1 MNLFNKIKNV
11 INRIFYNSKRLN
23 AMNGI
28 ENAPTTSKISV
39 IDTSSLDINRVLT
52 DEEKQKVEAYSQEI
66 DLTSNQIIEYGNE
79 ISRKV
84 SYYMEIS
91 RKRLNQNIE
100 KNKEFLKEATPRN
113 VISQKLDIE
122 FNNLE
127 IRSILEELQNLKRE
141 CELRIIALEEK
152 GQAEIQKGKKLI
164 FFLESK
170 VDLVKVNLINNAIER
185 TKTTIK
191 IIGMLSSSIKNEL
204 VAVTQEEK
212 SLNRYIENSD
222 SEENIKITNEL
233 LDKRFKEQKGI
244 LQAIQEIGKSEEE
257 FPQSLLKEKLGDRE
271 ISEKLKII
279 VEAKRYID
287 LYVEKNKRDFLK
299 PGGLFEKTQNALNVM
314 WEGIETDYYDLELW
328 AKREFSSN
336 YMSSKF
342 DEPMQ
347 NIEKII
353 NIFDEEI
360 PEEFKRKFYKIKLYE
375 KALLTEEIEVYQNFL
390 IENETERKYY
400 AEFLKEIIDKIHRE
414 SDDAELLQFMD
425 KNLQLKDIDNIL
437 DDYEKIT
444 AILRIEKYGRKGL
457 FTLRLFSSRH
467 FISEDL
473 RKTFNSN
480 ATSDSFAVVILY
492 SPLKVPLISL
502 QDVSELNGI
511 IDIGYK
517 GFSVENIFE
526 NQLERNGASSRFA
539 LEILKFWDTIPKK
552 TSSFYKFMNCKSTSE
567 LPTRVVIPD
576 IFDEIEF
583 VKTIPREIKSLTYS
597 GYCMT
602 TNYNSKDNKT
612 DFRQYNKLTNFHADT
627 EQTINKKIRLEKDK
641 PEKERKWKT
650 KHIKISFGHGYE
662 FEESEISIAEAIC
675 RFSIA
680 LENMFNGKI
689 KREDIRD
696 KILQA
701 DNFNIGQGNQI
712 YSYFELMKELAKC
725 LFCFKDKKIIKTV
738 RKYITDENELNDFED
753 KLFEII
759 ANYIIQNES
768 KFEFNLPEFSECSGD
783 KKLEV
788 LKKRGLKTKLTDFA
802 ILLRSFD
809 IRLKGGYDDSYITS
823 SIDYFYYGK
832 NFHYYVKKAY
842 SNYYERVN
850 MGPSRYSSPPNDGLV
865 FPNAI
870 CNVRPLLHFSSIMD
884 VPTNGGKI
892 NRMSDGILEV
902 EYGYYPQNAVSEKL
916 MAELEY
922 AYKNDDLKKTGN
934 SYDIYVQTDEL
945 LKKKFYELDKKIYNP
960 VEYEKCMQEYYTQ
973 IDEAMEKM
981 ITKKLDEYEYN
992 GKKYVK
998 VIVPYGNHETKWFE
1012 VLPVKWLIDEQ
1023 DKVMIADKV
1032 IISGVPFDTRKG
1044 HDYKETAIKR
1054 FIDNHFTKNLEQ
1066 SNEVVLLGEHI
1077 LYSFLTQ
1084 KEKKVEQSKGNEYE
1098 FI

>member
-1 MNLFNKIKNV
+1 MNFLDKIKNV
-11 INRIFYNSKRLN
+11 INRIFYNPKKLN
-23 AMNGI
+23 SINGI
-28 ENAPTTSKISV
+28 ENAPTTSKISI
-39 IDTSSLDINRVLT
+39 IDTSNLDINRVLT

-66 DLTSNQIIEYGNE
+66 DLSSNQIIEYGNE

-191 IIGMLSSSIKNEL
+191 IIEMLSSSIKNEL
-204 VAVTQEEK
+204 IAVTQEEK

-233 LDKRFKEQKGI
+233 LDKRFEEQKGI

-299 PGGLFEKTQNALNVM
+299 PGGLFEKTQNALDVLR
-314 WEGIETDYYDLELW
+314 EGIETDYYDLELW
-328 AKREFSSN
+328 AKRDLYTFHNLKRHNRFNEA
-336 YMSSKF
+336 
-342 DEPMQ
+342 MQ

-353 NIFDEEI
+353 NIFGEEI
-360 PEEFKRKFYKIKLYE
+360 PKDFKKRFYKVKFYNQALSNEYNEYE
-375 KALLTEEIEVYQNFL
+375 VDSTFL

-444 AILRIEKYGRKGL
+444 AILRIEKYGREGL
-457 FTLRLFSSRH
+457 FTLRLFSATN
-467 FISEDL
+467 FISSKDL
-473 RKTFNSN
+473 RKTFSN
-480 ATSDSFAVVILY
+480 NALSDLSAVLVSY
-492 SPLKVPLISL
+492 SHDRFHPISL
-502 QDVSELNGI
+502 QDVSELNGV

-517 GFSVENIFE
+517 GFNVQNPFE
-526 NQLERNGASSRFA
+526 NQLEKNGASSRFA

-552 TSSFYKFMNCKSTSE
+552 TSSFYEFMNCKSTSE
-567 LPTRVVIPD
+567 LPTRVVIPN

-602 TNYNSKDNKT
+602 TNYNSKDNRT
-612 DFRQYNKLTNFHADT
+612 DFRKYNKLTSFHAET
-627 EQTINKKIRLEKDK
+627 EQLINKKIRLEKDK
-641 PEKERKWKT
+641 PENERKWKT
-650 KHIKISFGHGYE
+650 NYMNITFGDGNKI
-662 FEESEISIAEAIC
+662 EESKISIAEAIC

-696 KILQA
+696 KILQT
-701 DNFNIGQGNQI
+701 DNFNIGQENQI

-823 SIDYFYYGK
+823 SIDYSYYGK

-850 MGPSRYSSPPNDGLV
+850 MGPGRYSSPPNDGLV

-884 VPTNGGKI
+884 VPTNCGKI

-1084 KEKKVEQSKGNEYE
+1084 KEKKVEQSR
-1098 FI
+1098 

>member
-1 MNLFNKIKNV
+1 MNFLDKIKNV
-11 INRIFYNSKRLN
+11 INRIFYNPKKLN
-23 AMNGI
+23 SINGI
-28 ENAPTTSKISV
+28 ENAPTTSKISI
-39 IDTSSLDINRVLT
+39 IDTSNLDINRVLT

-66 DLTSNQIIEYGNE
+66 DLSSNQIIEYGNE

-191 IIGMLSSSIKNEL
+191 IIEMLSSSIKNEL
-204 VAVTQEEK
+204 IAVTQEEK

-233 LDKRFKEQKGI
+233 LDKRFEEQKGI
-244 LQAIQEIGKSEEE
+244 LQAIQEIGNSEEE
-257 FPQSLLKEKLGDRE
+257 FPQNLLKEKLGDRE

-299 PGGLFEKTQNALNVM
+299 PGGLFEKTQNALDVLR
-314 WEGIETDYYDLELW
+314 EGIETDYYDLELW
-328 AKREFSSN
+328 AKREISSN
-336 YMSSKF
+336 YMRSKF

-360 PEEFKRKFYKIKLYE
+360 PEEFKRKFYKVKFYE
-375 KALLTEEIEVYQNFL
+375 KALLCESDVAQTFL

-400 AEFLKEIIDKIHRE
+400 AEFVKEIIDKIHRE
-414 SDDAELLQFMD
+414 SNDAELLQFMD

-437 DDYEKIT
+437 NDYEKIT
-444 AILRIEKYGRKGL
+444 AILRIEKYGRDGL
-457 FTLRLFSSRH
+457 FTLRLFESRH

-567 LPTRVVIPD
+567 LPDRVVIPD

-602 TNYNSKDNKT
+602 TNYNSKDNKI
-612 DFRQYNKLTNFHADT
+612 DFRQYNKLTNFHAET
-627 EQTINKKIRLEKDK
+627 EQLINKKIRLEKDK
-641 PEKERKWKT
+641 PENERKWKT

-701 DNFNIGQGNQI
+701 DNFNIGQGNKS
-712 YSYFELMKELAKC
+712 YSYFHLMQELIGNFFYGKETELFEIAKDY
-725 LFCFKDKKIIKTV
+725 LSLDNSEKYNFLDRISEFIAHNIIEKANTGSRPKYNISIPIVKGNYEYEYEYEVFKKRGYKSKATDFACFLGGKDDVYWINNGLLNIDRPYEINARGKTIKIIKPSVYYKNTV
-738 RKYITDENELNDFED
+738 SVRPYITYTGSLYN
-753 KLFEII
+753 
-759 ANYIIQNES
+759 
-768 KFEFNLPEFSECSGD
+768 
-783 KKLEV
+783 
-788 LKKRGLKTKLTDFA
+788 
-802 ILLRSFD
+802 
-809 IRLKGGYDDSYITS
+809 
-823 SIDYFYYGK
+823 
-832 NFHYYVKKAY
+832 
-842 SNYYERVN
+842 
-850 MGPSRYSSPPNDGLV
+850 
-865 FPNAI
+865 
-870 CNVRPLLHFSSIMD
+870 
-884 VPTNGGKI
+884 VPTNDKSI
-892 NRMSDGILEV
+892 KRTDDGLLEV
-902 EYGYYPQNAVSEKL
+902 EYGYYPQDLASKEMQEN
-916 MAELEY
+916 LET
-922 AYKNDDLKKTGN
+922 AYKNRN
-934 SYDIYVQTDEL
+934 L
-945 LKKKFYELDKKIYNP
+945 LKTTNTYSVFDKILNGKIIASE
-960 VEYEKCMQEYYTQ
+960 V
-973 IDEAMEKM
+973 
-981 ITKKLDEYEYN
+981 DEYEYMGKRYVRVDGKYARYDEFELSN
-992 GKKYVK
+992 G
-998 VIVPYGNHETKWFE
+998 ETYNRKDSVWFE
-1012 VLPVKWLIDEQ
+1012 VQPVKWLVNE
-1023 DKVMIADKV
+1023 KTNSMITEKL
-1032 IISGVPFDTRKG
+1032 IFSGVPF
-1044 HDYKETAIKR
+1044 HDSQRVDPIDITYTVMQI
-1054 FIDNHFTKNLEQ
+1054 FIDNFFTKDLEQ

-1077 LYSFLTQ
+1077 LYSFLIE

>member
-1 MNLFNKIKNV
+1 
-11 INRIFYNSKRLN
+11 
-23 AMNGI
+23 
-28 ENAPTTSKISV
+28 
-39 IDTSSLDINRVLT
+39 
-52 DEEKQKVEAYSQEI
+52 
-66 DLTSNQIIEYGNE
+66 
-79 ISRKV
+79 
-84 SYYMEIS
+84 
-91 RKRLNQNIE
+91 
-100 KNKEFLKEATPRN
+100 
-113 VISQKLDIE
+113 
-122 FNNLE
+122 
-127 IRSILEELQNLKRE
+127 
-141 CELRIIALEEK
+141 
-152 GQAEIQKGKKLI
+152 
-164 FFLESK
+164 
-170 VDLVKVNLINNAIER
+170 
-185 TKTTIK
+185 
-191 IIGMLSSSIKNEL
+191 
-204 VAVTQEEK
+204 
-212 SLNRYIENSD
+212 
-222 SEENIKITNEL
+222 
-233 LDKRFKEQKGI
+233 
-244 LQAIQEIGKSEEE
+244 
-257 FPQSLLKEKLGDRE
+257 
-271 ISEKLKII
+271 
-279 VEAKRYID
+279 
-287 LYVEKNKRDFLK
+287 
-299 PGGLFEKTQNALNVM
+299 
-314 WEGIETDYYDLELW
+314 
-328 AKREFSSN
+328 
-336 YMSSKF
+336 
-342 DEPMQ
+342 
-347 NIEKII
+347 
-353 NIFDEEI
+353 
-360 PEEFKRKFYKIKLYE
+360 
-375 KALLTEEIEVYQNFL
+375 
-390 IENETERKYY
+390 
-400 AEFLKEIIDKIHRE
+400 
-414 SDDAELLQFMD
+414 
-425 KNLQLKDIDNIL
+425 
-437 DDYEKIT
+437 
-444 AILRIEKYGRKGL
+444 
-457 FTLRLFSSRH
+457 
-467 FISEDL
+467 
-473 RKTFNSN
+473 
-480 ATSDSFAVVILY
+480 
-492 SPLKVPLISL
+492 
-502 QDVSELNGI
+502 
-511 IDIGYK
+511 
-517 GFSVENIFE
+517 
-526 NQLERNGASSRFA
+526 
-539 LEILKFWDTIPKK
+539 
-552 TSSFYKFMNCKSTSE
+552 
-567 LPTRVVIPD
+567 
-576 IFDEIEF
+576 
-583 VKTIPREIKSLTYS
+583 
-597 GYCMT
+597 MT
-602 TNYNSKDNKT
+602 TNYNSKDNRT
-612 DFRQYNKLTNFHADT
+612 DFRKYNKLTSFHAET
-627 EQTINKKIRLEKDK
+627 EQLINKKIRLEKDK
-641 PEKERKWKT
+641 PENERKWKT

-701 DNFNIGQGNQI
+701 DNFNIGQENQI

-850 MGPSRYSSPPNDGLV
+850 MGPGRYSSPPNDGLV

>member
-1 MNLFNKIKNV
+1 MNFLDKIKNV
-11 INRIFYNSKRLN
+11 INRIFYNPQKLN
-23 AMNGI
+23 SMNGI
-28 ENAPTTSKISV
+28 ENAPTTSKISI

-66 DLTSNQIIEYGNE
+66 DLSSNKIIEYGNE

-141 CELRIIALEEK
+141 CELRIITLEEK

-191 IIGMLSSSIKNEL
+191 IIEMLSSSIKNEL
-204 VAVTQEEK
+204 IAVTQEEK

-233 LDKRFKEQKGI
+233 LDKRFEEQKGI

-375 KALLTEEIEVYQNFL
+375 KALLSEEIEVYQNFL

-444 AILRIEKYGRKGL
+444 AILRIEKYGREGL

-480 ATSDSFAVVILY
+480 ATSDSFAVVISY
-492 SPLKVPLISL
+492 SPLKVPFISL

-552 TSSFYKFMNCKSTSE
+552 TSSFYQFMNCKSTSE

-612 DFRQYNKLTNFHADT
+612 DFRKYNKLTSFHAET
-627 EQTINKKIRLEKDK
+627 EQLINKKIRLEKDK
-641 PEKERKWKT
+641 PENERKWKT

-701 DNFNIGQGNQI
+701 DNFNIGQGNKS
-712 YSYFELMKELAKC
+712 YSYFHLMQELIGNFFYGKETELFEIAKDY
-725 LFCFKDKKIIKTV
+725 LSLDNSEKFNFLDRISEFIAHNIIEKANTGSRPKYNTSIPIVKGNYEYEYEYEVFKKRGYKSKATDFTCFLGGKDDVYWINNGLLNIDRPYEINARGKTIKIIKPSVYYKNTV
-738 RKYITDENELNDFED
+738 SVRPYITYTGSLYNIPTND
-753 KLFEII
+753 KSI
-759 ANYIIQNES
+759 
-768 KFEFNLPEFSECSGD
+768 
-783 KKLEV
+783 
-788 LKKRGLKTKLTDFA
+788 KRTD
-802 ILLRSFD
+802 
-809 IRLKGGYDDSYITS
+809 
-823 SIDYFYYGK
+823 
-832 NFHYYVKKAY
+832 
-842 SNYYERVN
+842 
-850 MGPSRYSSPPNDGLV
+850 DGL
-865 FPNAI
+865 
-870 CNVRPLLHFSSIMD
+870 
-884 VPTNGGKI
+884 
-892 NRMSDGILEV
+892 LEV
-902 EYGYYPQNAVSEKL
+902 EYGYYPQDLASKEMQEN
-916 MAELEY
+916 LET
-922 AYKNDDLKKTGN
+922 AYKNRN
-934 SYDIYVQTDEL
+934 L
-945 LKKKFYELDKKIYNP
+945 LKTTNTYSVFDKILNGKIIASE
-960 VEYEKCMQEYYTQ
+960 V
-973 IDEAMEKM
+973 
-981 ITKKLDEYEYN
+981 DEYEYMGKRYVRVDGKYARYDEFELSN
-992 GKKYVK
+992 G
-998 VIVPYGNHETKWFE
+998 ETYNRKDSVWFE
-1012 VLPVKWLIDEQ
+1012 VQPVKWLVNE
-1023 DKVMIADKV
+1023 KTNSMITEKL
-1032 IISGVPFDTRKG
+1032 IFSGVPFHNSQRVDPIDIT
-1044 HDYKETAIKR
+1044 YTVMQI
-1054 FIDNHFTKNLEQ
+1054 FIDDFFTKDLEQ

-1077 LYSFLTQ
+1077 LYSFLIE

>member
-1 MNLFNKIKNV
+1 MNFLDKIKNV
-11 INRIFYNSKRLN
+11 INRIFYNPKKLN
-23 AMNGI
+23 SINGI

-66 DLTSNQIIEYGNE
+66 DLSSNQIIEYGNE

-191 IIGMLSSSIKNEL
+191 IIEMLSSSIKNEL
-204 VAVTQEEK
+204 IAVTQEEK

-233 LDKRFKEQKGI
+233 LDKRFEEQKGI

-299 PGGLFEKTQNALNVM
+299 PGGLFEKTQNALDVL
-314 WEGIETDYYDLELW
+314 WEQIETDYYDLELW
-328 AKREFSSN
+328 AKKEFSSN

-375 KALLTEEIEVYQNFL
+375 KALLSEEIEVYQNFL

-444 AILRIEKYGRKGL
+444 AILRIEKYGREGL

-492 SPLKVPLISL
+492 SPLKVPFISL

-552 TSSFYKFMNCKSTSE
+552 TSSFYQFMNCKSTSE

-602 TNYNSKDNKT
+602 TNYNSKDNKI

-627 EQTINKKIRLEKDK
+627 EQAINKKIRLEKDK
-641 PEKERKWKT
+641 PENERKWKT
-650 KHIKISFGHGYE
+650 KHIKITFGDGNQI
-662 FEESEISIAEAIC
+662 EESEISIAEAIC

-689 KREDIRD
+689 SKIDIRD

-701 DNFNIGQGNQI
+701 DNFNIGQGNKS
-712 YSYFELMKELAKC
+712 YSYFHLMQELIGNFFYGKETELFEIAKDY
-725 LFCFKDKKIIKTV
+725 LSLDNSEKFNFLDRISEFIAHNIIEKANTGSRPKYNTSIPIVKGNYEYEYEYEVFKKRGYKSKATDFTCFLGGKDDVYWINNGLLNIDRPYEINARGKTIKIIKPSVYYKNTV
-738 RKYITDENELNDFED
+738 SVRPYITYTGSLYNIPTND
-753 KLFEII
+753 KSI
-759 ANYIIQNES
+759 
-768 KFEFNLPEFSECSGD
+768 
-783 KKLEV
+783 
-788 LKKRGLKTKLTDFA
+788 KRTD
-802 ILLRSFD
+802 
-809 IRLKGGYDDSYITS
+809 
-823 SIDYFYYGK
+823 
-832 NFHYYVKKAY
+832 
-842 SNYYERVN
+842 
-850 MGPSRYSSPPNDGLV
+850 DGL
-865 FPNAI
+865 
-870 CNVRPLLHFSSIMD
+870 
-884 VPTNGGKI
+884 
-892 NRMSDGILEV
+892 LEV
-902 EYGYYPQNAVSEKL
+902 EYGYYPQDLASKEMQEN
-916 MAELEY
+916 LET
-922 AYKNDDLKKTGN
+922 AYKNRN
-934 SYDIYVQTDEL
+934 L
-945 LKKKFYELDKKIYNP
+945 LKTTNTYSVFDKILNGKIIASE
-960 VEYEKCMQEYYTQ
+960 V
-973 IDEAMEKM
+973 
-981 ITKKLDEYEYN
+981 DEYEYMGKRYVRVDGKYARYDEFELSN
-992 GKKYVK
+992 G
-998 VIVPYGNHETKWFE
+998 ETYNRKDSVWFE
-1012 VLPVKWLIDEQ
+1012 VQPVKWLVNE
-1023 DKVMIADKV
+1023 KTNSMITEKL
-1032 IISGVPFDTRKG
+1032 IFSGVPF
-1044 HDYKETAIKR
+1044 HDSQRVDPIDITYTVMQK
-1054 FIDNHFTKNLEQ
+1054 FIDYFFAKDLEQ

>member
-1 MNLFNKIKNV
+1 MNFLDKIKNV
-11 INRIFYNSKRLN
+11 INKIFYNPKKLN
-23 AMNGI
+23 SINGI
-28 ENAPTTSKISV
+28 ENAQTTSKISI
-39 IDTSSLDINRVLT
+39 IDTSNLDINRVLT

-66 DLTSNQIIEYGNE
+66 DLSSNKIIEYGNE

-191 IIGMLSSSIKNEL
+191 IIEMLSSSIKNEL
-204 VAVTQEEK
+204 IAVTQEEK

-222 SEENIKITNEL
+222 NEENIKITNEL
-233 LDKRFKEQKGI
+233 LDKRFEEQKGT
-244 LQAIQEIGKSEEE
+244 LQAIQEIGKNEEE
-257 FPQSLLKEKLGDRE
+257 FPQYLLKEELGDRE

-444 AILRIEKYGRKGL
+444 AILRIEKYGREGL

-480 ATSDSFAVVILY
+480 ATSDSFAVVISY
-492 SPLKVPLISL
+492 SPLKVPFISL

-552 TSSFYKFMNCKSTSE
+552 TSSFYQFMNCKSTSE

-602 TNYNSKDNKT
+602 TNYNSKDNKI

-627 EQTINKKIRLEKDK
+627 EQAINKKIREDK
-641 PEKERKWKT
+641 QNNKSGWNSNNLLIQCSGTSPQNEYGR
-650 KHIKISFGHGYE
+650 ISLA
-662 FEESEISIAEAIC
+662 EIIC
-675 RFSIA
+675 RYA
-680 LENMFNGKI
+680 LAIQEITKLP
-689 KREDIRD
+689 KEEIRD
-696 KILQA
+696 RILSF
-701 DNFNIGQGNQI
+701 D
-712 YSYFELMKELAKC
+712 S
-725 LFCFKDKKIIKTV
+725 FKV
-738 RKYITDENELNDFED
+738 RK
-753 KLFEII
+753 
-759 ANYIIQNES
+759 
-768 KFEFNLPEFSECSGD
+768 
-783 KKLEV
+783 
-788 LKKRGLKTKLTDFA
+788 
-802 ILLRSFD
+802 
-809 IRLKGGYDDSYITS
+809 
-823 SIDYFYYGK
+823 
-832 NFHYYVKKAY
+832 
-842 SNYYERVN
+842 SNR
-850 MGPSRYSSPPNDGLV
+850 R
-865 FPNAI
+865 
-870 CNVRPLLHFSSIMD
+870 
-884 VPTNGGKI
+884 
-892 NRMSDGILEV
+892 
-902 EYGYYPQNAVSEKL
+902 
-916 MAELEY
+916 
-922 AYKNDDLKKTGN
+922 
-934 SYDIYVQTDEL
+934 
-945 LKKKFYELDKKIYNP
+945 
-960 VEYEKCMQEYYTQ
+960 
-973 IDEAMEKM
+973 
-981 ITKKLDEYEYN
+981 
-992 GKKYVK
+992 
-998 VIVPYGNHETKWFE
+998 
-1012 VLPVKWLIDEQ
+1012 
-1023 DKVMIADKV
+1023 
-1032 IISGVPFDTRKG
+1032 
-1044 HDYKETAIKR
+1044 
-1054 FIDNHFTKNLEQ
+1054 
-1066 SNEVVLLGEHI
+1066 
-1077 LYSFLTQ
+1077 
-1084 KEKKVEQSKGNEYE
+1084 
-1098 FI
+1098 

>member
-1 MNLFNKIKNV
+1 MNFLDKIKNV
-11 INRIFYNSKRLN
+11 INRIFYNHKKLN
-23 AMNGI
+23 SMNGI
-28 ENAPTTSKISV
+28 ENAPTTSKISI

-66 DLTSNQIIEYGNE
+66 DLSSNQIIEFGNE

-100 KNKEFLKEATPRN
+100 KYKEFLKEATPRN

-191 IIGMLSSSIKNEL
+191 IIEMLSSSIKNEL
-204 VAVTQEEK
+204 IAVTQEEK

-222 SEENIKITNEL
+222 NEENIKITNEL
-233 LDKRFKEQKGI
+233 LDKRFERTKSI

-271 ISEKLKII
+271 ISEKLKIV

-287 LYVEKNKRDFLK
+287 LYVEKNKRDFLE
-299 PGGLFEKTQNALNVM
+299 PGGLFEKTQNALNVL

-336 YMSSKF
+336 YMRSKF

-375 KALLTEEIEVYQNFL
+375 KALLSEEIEVYQNFL

-400 AEFLKEIIDKIHRE
+400 AEFLKEIIDKVHRE
-414 SDDAELLQFMD
+414 SNDAELLQFMD

-444 AILRIEKYGRKGL
+444 AILRIEKYGREGL

-480 ATSDSFAVVILY
+480 ATSDSFAVVISY
-492 SPLKVPLISL
+492 SPLKVPFISL

-552 TSSFYKFMNCKSTSE
+552 TSSFYKFMNCNSTSE
-567 LPTRVVIPD
+567 LPDRVVIPD

-583 VKTIPREIKSLTYS
+583 VKTIPREIKSLTSS

-602 TNYNSKDNKT
+602 TNYNSKDNKI

-701 DNFNIGQGNQI
+701 DNFNIGQGNKS
-712 YSYFELMKELAKC
+712 YSYFHLMQELIGNFFYGKETELFEIAKDY
-725 LFCFKDKKIIKTV
+725 LSLDNSEKFNFLDRISEFIAHNIIEKANTGSRPKYNTSIPIVKGNYEYEYEYEVFKKRGYKSKATDFTCFLGGKDDVYWINNGLLNIDRPYEINARGKTIKIIKPSVYYKNTV
-738 RKYITDENELNDFED
+738 SVRPYITYTGSLYNIPTND
-753 KLFEII
+753 KSI
-759 ANYIIQNES
+759 
-768 KFEFNLPEFSECSGD
+768 
-783 KKLEV
+783 
-788 LKKRGLKTKLTDFA
+788 KRTD
-802 ILLRSFD
+802 
-809 IRLKGGYDDSYITS
+809 
-823 SIDYFYYGK
+823 
-832 NFHYYVKKAY
+832 
-842 SNYYERVN
+842 
-850 MGPSRYSSPPNDGLV
+850 DGL
-865 FPNAI
+865 
-870 CNVRPLLHFSSIMD
+870 
-884 VPTNGGKI
+884 
-892 NRMSDGILEV
+892 LEV
-902 EYGYYPQNAVSEKL
+902 EYGYYPQDLASKEMQEN
-916 MAELEY
+916 LET
-922 AYKNDDLKKTGN
+922 AYKNRN
-934 SYDIYVQTDEL
+934 L
-945 LKKKFYELDKKIYNP
+945 LKTTNTYSVFDKILNGKIIASE
-960 VEYEKCMQEYYTQ
+960 V
-973 IDEAMEKM
+973 
-981 ITKKLDEYEYN
+981 DEYEYMGKRYVRVDGKYARYDEFELSN
-992 GKKYVK
+992 G
-998 VIVPYGNHETKWFE
+998 ETYNRKDSVWFE
-1012 VLPVKWLIDEQ
+1012 VQPVKWLVNE
-1023 DKVMIADKV
+1023 KTNSMITEKL
-1032 IISGVPFDTRKG
+1032 IFSGVPF
-1044 HDYKETAIKR
+1044 HDSQRVDPIDITYTVMQI
-1054 FIDNHFTKNLEQ
+1054 FIDDFFTKDLEH
-1066 SNEVVLLGEHI
+1066 SNEVLLLGEHI
-1077 LYSFLTQ
+1077 LYSFLTE
-1084 KEKKVEQSKGNEYE
+1084 KEKKVEQSR
-1098 FI
+1098 

>member
-1 MNLFNKIKNV
+1 MNFLDKIKNV
-11 INRIFYNSKRLN
+11 INRIFYNPKRLN
-23 AMNGI
+23 SMNGI
-28 ENAPTTSKISV
+28 ENAPTTSKISI
-39 IDTSSLDINRVLT
+39 IDTSNLDINRVLT

-66 DLTSNQIIEYGNE
+66 DLSSNQIIEYGNE

-141 CELRIIALEEK
+141 CELRIITLEEK

-191 IIGMLSSSIKNEL
+191 IIEMLSSSIKNEL
-204 VAVTQEEK
+204 IAVTQEEK

-222 SEENIKITNEL
+222 NEENIKITNEL
-233 LDKRFKEQKGI
+233 LDKRFEEQKGI

-444 AILRIEKYGRKGL
+444 AILRIEKYGREGL

-480 ATSDSFAVVILY
+480 ATSDSFAVVISY
-492 SPLKVPLISL
+492 SPLKVPFISL

-552 TSSFYKFMNCKSTSE
+552 TSSFYQFMNCKSTSE

-602 TNYNSKDNKT
+602 TNYNSKDNKI

-627 EQTINKKIRLEKDK
+627 EQAINKKIRLEKDK
-641 PEKERKWKT
+641 PENERKWKT

-689 KREDIRD
+689 SKIDIRD

-701 DNFNIGQGNQI
+701 DNFNIGQGNKS
-712 YSYFELMKELAKC
+712 YSYFHLMQELIGNFFYGKETELFEIAKDY
-725 LFCFKDKKIIKTV
+725 LSLDNSEKYNVLDRISEFIAHNIIEKANTGSRPKYNTSIPIVKGNYEYEYEYEVFKKRGYKSKATDFTCFLGGKDDVYWINNGLLNIDRPYEINARGKTIKIIKPSVYYKNTV
-738 RKYITDENELNDFED
+738 SVRPYITYTGSLYNIPTND
-753 KLFEII
+753 KSI
-759 ANYIIQNES
+759 
-768 KFEFNLPEFSECSGD
+768 
-783 KKLEV
+783 
-788 LKKRGLKTKLTDFA
+788 KRTD
-802 ILLRSFD
+802 
-809 IRLKGGYDDSYITS
+809 
-823 SIDYFYYGK
+823 
-832 NFHYYVKKAY
+832 
-842 SNYYERVN
+842 
-850 MGPSRYSSPPNDGLV
+850 DGL
-865 FPNAI
+865 
-870 CNVRPLLHFSSIMD
+870 
-884 VPTNGGKI
+884 
-892 NRMSDGILEV
+892 LEV
-902 EYGYYPQNAVSEKL
+902 EYGYYPQDLASKEMQEN
-916 MAELEY
+916 LET
-922 AYKNDDLKKTGN
+922 AYKNRN
-934 SYDIYVQTDEL
+934 L
-945 LKKKFYELDKKIYNP
+945 LKTTNTYSVFDKILNGKIIASE
-960 VEYEKCMQEYYTQ
+960 V
-973 IDEAMEKM
+973 
-981 ITKKLDEYEYN
+981 DEYEYMGKRYVRVDGKYARYDEFELSN
-992 GKKYVK
+992 G
-998 VIVPYGNHETKWFE
+998 ETYNRKDSVWFE
-1012 VLPVKWLIDEQ
+1012 VQPVKWLVNE
-1023 DKVMIADKV
+1023 KTNSMITEKL
-1032 IISGVPFDTRKG
+1032 IFSGVPF
-1044 HDYKETAIKR
+1044 HDSQRVDPIDITYTVMQK
-1054 FIDNHFTKNLEQ
+1054 FIDYFFAKDLEQ

>member
-1 MNLFNKIKNV
+1 MNFLDKIKNV
-11 INRIFYNSKRLN
+11 INRIFYNPKRLN
-23 AMNGI
+23 SMNGI

-66 DLTSNQIIEYGNE
+66 DLSSNQIIEYGNE

-141 CELRIIALEEK
+141 CELRIITLEEK

-191 IIGMLSSSIKNEL
+191 IIEMLSSSIKNEL
-204 VAVTQEEK
+204 IAVTQEEK

-233 LDKRFKEQKGI
+233 LDKRFEEQKGI

-444 AILRIEKYGRKGL
+444 AILRIEKYGREGL

-480 ATSDSFAVVILY
+480 ATSDSFAVVISY
-492 SPLKVPLISL
+492 SPLKVPFISL

-552 TSSFYKFMNCKSTSE
+552 TSSFYQFMNCKSTSE

-602 TNYNSKDNKT
+602 TNYNSKDNKI

-627 EQTINKKIRLEKDK
+627 EQAINKKIRLEKDK
-641 PEKERKWKT
+641 PENERKWKT

-689 KREDIRD
+689 SKIDIRD

-701 DNFNIGQGNQI
+701 DNFNIGQGNKS
-712 YSYFELMKELAKC
+712 YSYFHLMQELIGNFFYGKETELFEIAKDY
-725 LFCFKDKKIIKTV
+725 LSLDNSEKFNFLDRISEFIAHNIIEKANTGSRPKYNTSIPIVKGNYEYEYEYEVFKKRGYKSKATDFTCFLGGKDDVYWINNGLLNIDRPYEINARGKTIKIIKPSVYYKNTV
-738 RKYITDENELNDFED
+738 SVRPYITYTGSLYNIPTND
-753 KLFEII
+753 KSI
-759 ANYIIQNES
+759 
-768 KFEFNLPEFSECSGD
+768 
-783 KKLEV
+783 
-788 LKKRGLKTKLTDFA
+788 KRTD
-802 ILLRSFD
+802 
-809 IRLKGGYDDSYITS
+809 
-823 SIDYFYYGK
+823 
-832 NFHYYVKKAY
+832 
-842 SNYYERVN
+842 
-850 MGPSRYSSPPNDGLV
+850 DGL
-865 FPNAI
+865 
-870 CNVRPLLHFSSIMD
+870 
-884 VPTNGGKI
+884 
-892 NRMSDGILEV
+892 LEV
-902 EYGYYPQNAVSEKL
+902 EYGYYPQDLASKEMQEN
-916 MAELEY
+916 LET
-922 AYKNDDLKKTGN
+922 AYKNRN
-934 SYDIYVQTDEL
+934 L
-945 LKKKFYELDKKIYNP
+945 LKTTNTYSVFDKILNGKIIASE
-960 VEYEKCMQEYYTQ
+960 V
-973 IDEAMEKM
+973 
-981 ITKKLDEYEYN
+981 DEYEYMGKRYVRVDGKYARYDEFELSN
-992 GKKYVK
+992 G
-998 VIVPYGNHETKWFE
+998 ETYNRKDSVWFE
-1012 VLPVKWLIDEQ
+1012 VQPVKWLVNE
-1023 DKVMIADKV
+1023 KTNSMITEKL
-1032 IISGVPFDTRKG
+1032 IFSGVPF
-1044 HDYKETAIKR
+1044 HDSQRVDPIDITYTVMQK
-1054 FIDNHFTKNLEQ
+1054 FIDYFFAKDLEQ

>member
-1 MNLFNKIKNV
+1 MNFLDKIKNV
-11 INRIFYNSKRLN
+11 INKIFYNPKKLN
-23 AMNGI
+23 SINGI
-28 ENAPTTSKISV
+28 ENAQTTSKISI
-39 IDTSSLDINRVLT
+39 IDTSNLDINRVLT

-66 DLTSNQIIEYGNE
+66 DLSSNKIIEYGNE

-127 IRSILEELQNLKRE
+127 IRSILEKLQNLKRE
-141 CELRIIALEEK
+141 CELRIITLEEK

-191 IIGMLSSSIKNEL
+191 IIEMLSSSIKNEL
-204 VAVTQEEK
+204 IAVTQEEK

-222 SEENIKITNEL
+222 NEENIKITNEL
-233 LDKRFKEQKGI
+233 LDKRFEEQKGT
-244 LQAIQEIGKSEEE
+244 LQAIQEIGKNEEE
-257 FPQSLLKEKLGDRE
+257 FPQYLLKEELGDRE

-444 AILRIEKYGRKGL
+444 AILRIEKYGREGL

-480 ATSDSFAVVILY
+480 ATSDSFAVVISY
-492 SPLKVPLISL
+492 SPLKVPFISL

-552 TSSFYKFMNCKSTSE
+552 TSSFYKFMNCNSTSE

-597 GYCMT
+597 GYRIT

-612 DFRQYNKLTNFHADT
+612 DFRQYNKLTNFHAET
-627 EQTINKKIRLEKDK
+627 EQLINKKIRLEKDK
-641 PEKERKWKT
+641 PENERKWKT

-701 DNFNIGQGNQI
+701 DNFNIGQGNKS
-712 YSYFELMKELAKC
+712 YSYFHLMQELIGNFFYGKETELFEIAKDY
-725 LFCFKDKKIIKTV
+725 LSLDNSEKYNFLDRISEFIAHNIIEKANTGARPKYNISIPIVKGNYEYEYEYEVFKKRGYKSKATDFACFLGGKDDVYWINNGLLNIDRPYEINARGKTIKIIKPSVYYKNTV
-738 RKYITDENELNDFED
+738 SVRPYITYTGSLYN
-753 KLFEII
+753 
-759 ANYIIQNES
+759 
-768 KFEFNLPEFSECSGD
+768 
-783 KKLEV
+783 
-788 LKKRGLKTKLTDFA
+788 
-802 ILLRSFD
+802 
-809 IRLKGGYDDSYITS
+809 
-823 SIDYFYYGK
+823 
-832 NFHYYVKKAY
+832 
-842 SNYYERVN
+842 
-850 MGPSRYSSPPNDGLV
+850 
-865 FPNAI
+865 
-870 CNVRPLLHFSSIMD
+870 
-884 VPTNGGKI
+884 VPTNDKSI
-892 NRMSDGILEV
+892 KRTDDGLLEV
-902 EYGYYPQNAVSEKL
+902 EYGYYPQDLASKEMQEN
-916 MAELEY
+916 LET
-922 AYKNDDLKKTGN
+922 AYKNRN
-934 SYDIYVQTDEL
+934 L
-945 LKKKFYELDKKIYNP
+945 LKTTNTYSVFDKILNG
-960 VEYEKCMQEYYTQ
+960 
-973 IDEAMEKM
+973 KM
-981 ITKKLDEYEYN
+981 IASIVDEYEYMGKRYVRVDGEYARYDEFELSN
-992 GKKYVK
+992 G
-998 VIVPYGNHETKWFE
+998 ETYNRKDSVWFE
-1012 VLPVKWLIDEQ
+1012 VQPVKWLVNEETNS
-1023 DKVMIADKV
+1023 MITEKL
-1032 IISGVPFDTRKG
+1032 IFSGVPF
-1044 HDYKETAIKR
+1044 HDSQRVDPIDITYTVMQK
-1054 FIDNHFTKNLEQ
+1054 FIDYFFAKDLEQ

>member
-1 MNLFNKIKNV
+1 MNFLDKIKNV
-11 INRIFYNSKRLN
+11 INRIFYNPKKLN
-23 AMNGI
+23 SMNSI
-28 ENAPTTSKISV
+28 ENAPTTSKISI
-39 IDTSSLDINRVLT
+39 IDTSNLDINRVLT
-52 DEEKQKVEAYSQEI
+52 DEEKRRVEAYSQEI
-66 DLTSNQIIEYGNE
+66 DISSNKIIEYGNE

-127 IRSILEELQNLKRE
+127 TRSILEELQNLKRE
-141 CELRIIALEEK
+141 CELRIITLEEK

-170 VDLVKVNLINNAIER
+170 VDLVKVNLINNTIER

-191 IIGMLSSSIKNEL
+191 IIEMLSSSIKNEL
-204 VAVTQEEK
+204 IAVTQEEK

-222 SEENIKITNEL
+222 NEENIKITNEL
-233 LDKRFKEQKGI
+233 LDKRFEEQKGI

-271 ISEKLKII
+271 ISEKLKIV

-414 SDDAELLQFMD
+414 SNDAELLQFMD

-444 AILRIEKYGRKGL
+444 AILRIEKYGREGL

-480 ATSDSFAVVILY
+480 ATSDSFAVVISY
-492 SPLKVPLISL
+492 SPLKVPFISL

-552 TSSFYKFMNCKSTSE
+552 TSSFYQFMNCKSTSE

-602 TNYNSKDNKT
+602 TNYNSKDNKI

-627 EQTINKKIRLEKDK
+627 EQAINKKIRLEKDK

-701 DNFNIGQGNQI
+701 DNFNIGQGNKS
-712 YSYFELMKELAKC
+712 YSYFHLMQELIGNFFYGKETELFEIAKDY
-725 LFCFKDKKIIKTV
+725 LSLDNSEKFNFLDRISEFIAHNIIEKANTGSRPKYNTSIPIVKGNYEYKYEYEVFKKRGYKSKATDFTCFLGGKDDVYWINNGLLNIDRPYEINARGKTIKIIKPSVYYKNTV
-738 RKYITDENELNDFED
+738 SVRPYITYTGSLYNIPTND
-753 KLFEII
+753 KSI
-759 ANYIIQNES
+759 
-768 KFEFNLPEFSECSGD
+768 
-783 KKLEV
+783 
-788 LKKRGLKTKLTDFA
+788 KRTD
-802 ILLRSFD
+802 
-809 IRLKGGYDDSYITS
+809 
-823 SIDYFYYGK
+823 
-832 NFHYYVKKAY
+832 
-842 SNYYERVN
+842 
-850 MGPSRYSSPPNDGLV
+850 DGL
-865 FPNAI
+865 
-870 CNVRPLLHFSSIMD
+870 
-884 VPTNGGKI
+884 
-892 NRMSDGILEV
+892 LEV
-902 EYGYYPQNAVSEKL
+902 EYGYYPQDLASKEMQEN
-916 MAELEY
+916 LET
-922 AYKNDDLKKTGN
+922 AYKNRN
-934 SYDIYVQTDEL
+934 L
-945 LKKKFYELDKKIYNP
+945 LKTTNTYSVFDKILNGKIIASE
-960 VEYEKCMQEYYTQ
+960 V
-973 IDEAMEKM
+973 
-981 ITKKLDEYEYN
+981 DEYEYMGKRYVRVDGKYARYDEFELSN
-992 GKKYVK
+992 G
-998 VIVPYGNHETKWFE
+998 ETYNRKDSVWFE
-1012 VLPVKWLIDEQ
+1012 VQPVKWLVNE
-1023 DKVMIADKV
+1023 KTNSMITEKL
-1032 IISGVPFDTRKG
+1032 IFSGVPF
-1044 HDYKETAIKR
+1044 HDSQRVDPIDITYTVMQI
-1054 FIDNHFTKNLEQ
+1054 FIDDFFTKDLEQ

>member
-1 MNLFNKIKNV
+1 MN
-11 INRIFYNSKRLN
+11 S
-23 AMNGI
+23 I
-28 ENAPTTSKISV
+28 ENAPTTSKISI
-39 IDTSSLDINRVLT
+39 IDTSNLDINRVLT
-52 DEEKQKVEAYSQEI
+52 DEEKRRVEAYSQEI
-66 DLTSNQIIEYGNE
+66 DISSNKIIEYGNE

-141 CELRIIALEEK
+141 CELRIITLEEK

-191 IIGMLSSSIKNEL
+191 IIEMLSSSIKNEL
-204 VAVTQEEK
+204 IAVTQEEK

-222 SEENIKITNEL
+222 NEENIKITNEL
-233 LDKRFKEQKGI
+233 LDKRFERTKSI

-414 SDDAELLQFMD
+414 SNDAELLQFMD

-444 AILRIEKYGRKGL
+444 AILRIEKYGREGL

-480 ATSDSFAVVILY
+480 ATSDSFAVVISY
-492 SPLKVPLISL
+492 SPLKVPFISL

-552 TSSFYKFMNCKSTSE
+552 TSSFYQFMNCKSTSE

-602 TNYNSKDNKT
+602 TNYNSKDNKI

-641 PEKERKWKT
+641 PENERKWKT
-650 KHIKISFGHGYE
+650 KHIKITFGDGNQI
-662 FEESEISIAEAIC
+662 EESEISIAEAIC

-701 DNFNIGQGNQI
+701 DNFNIGQGNKS
-712 YSYFELMKELAKC
+712 YSYFHLMQELIGNFFYGKETELFEIAKDY
-725 LFCFKDKKIIKTV
+725 LSLDNSEKFNFLGRISEFISHNIIEKANTGSRPKYNTSIPIVKGNYEYEYEYEVFKKRGYKSKATDFTCFLGGKDDVYWINNGLLNIDRPYEINARGKTIKIIKPSVYYKNTV
-738 RKYITDENELNDFED
+738 SVRPYITYTGSLYNIPTND
-753 KLFEII
+753 KSI
-759 ANYIIQNES
+759 
-768 KFEFNLPEFSECSGD
+768 
-783 KKLEV
+783 
-788 LKKRGLKTKLTDFA
+788 KRTD
-802 ILLRSFD
+802 
-809 IRLKGGYDDSYITS
+809 
-823 SIDYFYYGK
+823 
-832 NFHYYVKKAY
+832 
-842 SNYYERVN
+842 
-850 MGPSRYSSPPNDGLV
+850 DGL
-865 FPNAI
+865 
-870 CNVRPLLHFSSIMD
+870 
-884 VPTNGGKI
+884 
-892 NRMSDGILEV
+892 LEV
-902 EYGYYPQNAVSEKL
+902 EYGYYPQDLASKEMQEN
-916 MAELEY
+916 LET
-922 AYKNDDLKKTGN
+922 AYKNRN
-934 SYDIYVQTDEL
+934 L
-945 LKKKFYELDKKIYNP
+945 LKTTNTYSVFDKILNGKIIASE
-960 VEYEKCMQEYYTQ
+960 V
-973 IDEAMEKM
+973 
-981 ITKKLDEYEYN
+981 DEYEYMGKRYVRVDGKYARYDEFELSN
-992 GKKYVK
+992 G
-998 VIVPYGNHETKWFE
+998 ETYNRKDSVWFE
-1012 VLPVKWLIDEQ
+1012 VQPVKWLVNE
-1023 DKVMIADKV
+1023 KTNSMITEKL
-1032 IISGVPFDTRKG
+1032 IFSGVPF
-1044 HDYKETAIKR
+1044 HDSQRVDPIDITYTVMQI
-1054 FIDNHFTKNLEQ
+1054 FIDDFFTKDLEQ

-1077 LYSFLTQ
+1077 LYSFLIE

>member
-1 MNLFNKIKNV
+1 MNFLDKIKNV
-11 INRIFYNSKRLN
+11 INRIFYNPKKLN
-23 AMNGI
+23 SINGI

-191 IIGMLSSSIKNEL
+191 IIEMLSSSIKNEL
-204 VAVTQEEK
+204 IAVTQEEK

-222 SEENIKITNEL
+222 NEENIKITNEL
-233 LDKRFKEQKGI
+233 LDKRFEEQKGI
-244 LQAIQEIGKSEEE
+244 LQAIQEIGNSEEE

-444 AILRIEKYGRKGL
+444 AILRIEKYGREGL

-480 ATSDSFAVVILY
+480 ATSDSFAVVISY
-492 SPLKVPLISL
+492 SPLKVPFISL

-552 TSSFYKFMNCKSTSE
+552 TSSFYQFMNCKSTSE

-602 TNYNSKDNKT
+602 TNYNSKDNKI

-627 EQTINKKIRLEKDK
+627 EQAINKKIRLEKDK

-701 DNFNIGQGNQI
+701 DNFNIGQGNKS
-712 YSYFELMKELAKC
+712 YSYFHLMQELIGNFFYGKETELFEIAKDY
-725 LFCFKDKKIIKTV
+725 LSLDNSEKYNVLDRISEFIAHNIIEKANTGSRPKYNTSIPIVKGNYEYEYEYEVFKKRGYKSKATDFTCFLGGKDDVYWINNGLLNIDRPYEINARGKTIKIIKPSVYYKNTV
-738 RKYITDENELNDFED
+738 SVRPYITYTGGLYNIPTND
-753 KLFEII
+753 KSI
-759 ANYIIQNES
+759 
-768 KFEFNLPEFSECSGD
+768 
-783 KKLEV
+783 
-788 LKKRGLKTKLTDFA
+788 KRTD
-802 ILLRSFD
+802 
-809 IRLKGGYDDSYITS
+809 
-823 SIDYFYYGK
+823 
-832 NFHYYVKKAY
+832 
-842 SNYYERVN
+842 
-850 MGPSRYSSPPNDGLV
+850 DGL
-865 FPNAI
+865 
-870 CNVRPLLHFSSIMD
+870 
-884 VPTNGGKI
+884 
-892 NRMSDGILEV
+892 LEV
-902 EYGYYPQNAVSEKL
+902 EYGYYPQDLASKEMQEN
-916 MAELEY
+916 LET
-922 AYKNDDLKKTGN
+922 AYKNRN
-934 SYDIYVQTDEL
+934 L
-945 LKKKFYELDKKIYNP
+945 LKTTNTYSVFDKILNG
-960 VEYEKCMQEYYTQ
+960 
-973 IDEAMEKM
+973 KM
-981 ITKKLDEYEYN
+981 IASIVDEYEYKGKRYVRVDGEYARYDEFELSN
-992 GKKYVK
+992 G
-998 VIVPYGNHETKWFE
+998 ETYNRKDSVWFE
-1012 VLPVKWLIDEQ
+1012 VQPVKWLVNEETNS
-1023 DKVMIADKV
+1023 MITEKL
-1032 IISGVPFDTRKG
+1032 IFSGVPF
-1044 HDYKETAIKR
+1044 HDSQRVDPIDITYTVMQK
-1054 FIDNHFTKNLEQ
+1054 FIDYFFAKDLEQ

>member
-1 MNLFNKIKNV
+1 MNLFNKIKNI
-11 INRIFYNSKRLN
+11 INRIFYNPKRLN
-23 AMNGI
+23 SMNGI
-28 ENAPTTSKISV
+28 ENAPTTSKISI

-66 DLTSNQIIEYGNE
+66 DLSSNQIIEYGNE

-127 IRSILEELQNLKRE
+127 TRSILEELQNLKRE
-141 CELRIIALEEK
+141 CELRIITLEEK

-191 IIGMLSSSIKNEL
+191 IIEMLSSSIKNEL
-204 VAVTQEEK
+204 IAVTQEEK

-222 SEENIKITNEL
+222 NEENIKITNEL
-233 LDKRFKEQKGI
+233 LDKRFEEQKGI
-244 LQAIQEIGKSEEE
+244 LQAIQEIGNSEEE

-287 LYVEKNKRDFLK
+287 LYVEENKRDFLK
-299 PGGLFEKTQNALNVM
+299 PGGLFEKTQNALDVLR
-314 WEGIETDYYDLELW
+314 EGIETDYYDLELW

-444 AILRIEKYGRKGL
+444 AILRIEKYGREGL

-492 SPLKVPLISL
+492 SPLKVPFISL

-552 TSSFYKFMNCKSTSE
+552 TSSFYKFMNCNSTSE
-567 LPTRVVIPD
+567 LPDRVVIPD

-612 DFRQYNKLTNFHADT
+612 DFRKYNKLTSFHAET
-627 EQTINKKIRLEKDK
+627 EQLINKKIRLEKDK
-641 PEKERKWKT
+641 PENERKWKT
-650 KHIKISFGHGYE
+650 NYMSITFGDGNKI
-662 FEESEISIAEAIC
+662 EESKISIAEAIC

-701 DNFNIGQGNQI
+701 DNFNIGQGNKS
-712 YSYFELMKELAKC
+712 YSYFHLMQELIGNFFYGKETELFEIAKDY
-725 LFCFKDKKIIKTV
+725 LSLDNSEKFNFLDRISEFIAHNIIEKANTGSRPKYNTSIPIVKGNYEYKYEYEVFKKRGYKSKATDFTCFLGGKDDVYWINNGLLTIDRPYEINARGKTIKIIKPSVYYKNTV
-738 RKYITDENELNDFED
+738 SVRPYITYTGSLYNIPTND
-753 KLFEII
+753 KSI
-759 ANYIIQNES
+759 
-768 KFEFNLPEFSECSGD
+768 
-783 KKLEV
+783 
-788 LKKRGLKTKLTDFA
+788 KRTD
-802 ILLRSFD
+802 
-809 IRLKGGYDDSYITS
+809 
-823 SIDYFYYGK
+823 
-832 NFHYYVKKAY
+832 
-842 SNYYERVN
+842 
-850 MGPSRYSSPPNDGLV
+850 DGL
-865 FPNAI
+865 
-870 CNVRPLLHFSSIMD
+870 
-884 VPTNGGKI
+884 
-892 NRMSDGILEV
+892 LEV
-902 EYGYYPQNAVSEKL
+902 EYGYYPQDLASKEMQEN
-916 MAELEY
+916 LET
-922 AYKNDDLKKTGN
+922 AYKNRN
-934 SYDIYVQTDEL
+934 L
-945 LKKKFYELDKKIYNP
+945 LKTTNTYSVFDKILNGKIIASE
-960 VEYEKCMQEYYTQ
+960 V
-973 IDEAMEKM
+973 
-981 ITKKLDEYEYN
+981 DEYEYMGKRYVRVDGKYARYDEFELSN
-992 GKKYVK
+992 G
-998 VIVPYGNHETKWFE
+998 ETYNRKDSVWFE
-1012 VLPVKWLIDEQ
+1012 VQPVKWLVNE
-1023 DKVMIADKV
+1023 KTNSMITEKL
-1032 IISGVPFDTRKG
+1032 IFSGVPF
-1044 HDYKETAIKR
+1044 HDSQRVDPIDITYTVMQI
-1054 FIDNHFTKNLEQ
+1054 FIDDFFTKDLEQ

-1077 LYSFLTQ
+1077 LYSFLTE

>member
-1 MNLFNKIKNV
+1 MNFLDKIKNV
-11 INRIFYNSKRLN
+11 INRIFYNPKKLN
-23 AMNGI
+23 SMNSI
-28 ENAPTTSKISV
+28 ENAPTTSKISI
-39 IDTSSLDINRVLT
+39 IDTSNLDINRVLT
-52 DEEKQKVEAYSQEI
+52 DEEKRRVEAYSQEI
-66 DLTSNQIIEYGNE
+66 DISSNKIIEYGNE

-141 CELRIIALEEK
+141 CELRIITLEEK

-191 IIGMLSSSIKNEL
+191 IIEMLSSSIKNEL
-204 VAVTQEEK
+204 IAVTQEEK

-222 SEENIKITNEL
+222 NEENIKITNEL
-233 LDKRFKEQKGI
+233 LDKRFEEQKGI

-444 AILRIEKYGRKGL
+444 AILRIEKYGREGL

-480 ATSDSFAVVILY
+480 ATSDSFAVVISY
-492 SPLKVPLISL
+492 SPLKVPFISL

-552 TSSFYKFMNCKSTSE
+552 TSSFYKFMNCNSTSE
-567 LPTRVVIPD
+567 LPDRVVIPD

-602 TNYNSKDNKT
+602 TNYNSKDNKI

-627 EQTINKKIRLEKDK
+627 EQAINKKIRLEKDK

-701 DNFNIGQGNQI
+701 DNFNIGQGNKS
-712 YSYFELMKELAKC
+712 YSYFHLMQELIGNFFYGKETELFEIAKDY
-725 LFCFKDKKIIKTV
+725 LSLDNSEKFNFLDRISEFIAHNIIEKANTGSRPKYNTSIPIVKGNYEYEYEYEVFKKRGYKSKATDFTCFLGGKDDVYWINNGLLNIDRPYEINARGKTIKIIKPSVYYKNTV
-738 RKYITDENELNDFED
+738 SVRPYITYTGSLYNIPTND
-753 KLFEII
+753 KSI
-759 ANYIIQNES
+759 
-768 KFEFNLPEFSECSGD
+768 
-783 KKLEV
+783 
-788 LKKRGLKTKLTDFA
+788 KRTD
-802 ILLRSFD
+802 
-809 IRLKGGYDDSYITS
+809 
-823 SIDYFYYGK
+823 
-832 NFHYYVKKAY
+832 
-842 SNYYERVN
+842 
-850 MGPSRYSSPPNDGLV
+850 DGL
-865 FPNAI
+865 
-870 CNVRPLLHFSSIMD
+870 
-884 VPTNGGKI
+884 
-892 NRMSDGILEV
+892 LEV
-902 EYGYYPQNAVSEKL
+902 EYGYYPQDLASKEMQEN
-916 MAELEY
+916 LET
-922 AYKNDDLKKTGN
+922 AYKNRN
-934 SYDIYVQTDEL
+934 L
-945 LKKKFYELDKKIYNP
+945 LKTTNTYSVFDKILNGKIIASE
-960 VEYEKCMQEYYTQ
+960 V
-973 IDEAMEKM
+973 
-981 ITKKLDEYEYN
+981 DEYEYMGKRYVRVDGKYARYDEFELSN
-992 GKKYVK
+992 G
-998 VIVPYGNHETKWFE
+998 ETYNRKDSVWFE
-1012 VLPVKWLIDEQ
+1012 VQPVKWLVNE
-1023 DKVMIADKV
+1023 KTNSMITEKL
-1032 IISGVPFDTRKG
+1032 IFSGVPFHNSQRVDPIDIT
-1044 HDYKETAIKR
+1044 YTVMQI
-1054 FIDNHFTKNLEQ
+1054 FIDDFFTKDLEQ
-1066 SNEVVLLGEHI
+1066 SNKVVLLGEHI
-1077 LYSFLTQ
+1077 LYSFLTE